1 MVAGLDVGTTS
12 IRAGLFDESGQRVAT
27 TQQHLSI
34 SYPFDG
40 GIEQDPVEIRD
51 VAVALLSGALREV
64 NLTADD
70 LAAIGIANQRSTVVA
85 WDSSTGQPLR
95 PAIGWQDTRTAD
107 RVAEF
112 RANGIPL
119 NTSASCT
126 KIEWILQDDS
136 SVQAARAAG
145 TLRFGTIDTW
155 LTSALTSEQAF
166 VTDPSNGGAT
176 GLLDVAAGDWSDFVV
191 EMFGADRSLL
201 AEVVATDAIAGA
213 TPTELFGKAVPVAA
227 RAGDQQAASFAHG
240 LSVGEAKL
248 TVGTSA
254 MLDLSTGAEVAAAPD
269 GTYALPLWRRDS
281 PTAGTEPEDQF
292 CLEGSVNTAGATIE
306 WLVSV
311 GLLADVASLDSV
323 LAAAS
328 APALLVPALS
338 GLGSP
343 GLDPTA
349 RGVMAD
355 IGLDTSAADI
365 VSGAVLG
372 IAARVAAIAEILDV
386 GESIIVDGGLTRS
399 RNVVQAIADLSGR
412 TLVPAADPET
422 TLRGAAMLAA
432 ESVGFAV
439 SNLKAART
447 EPMEPKITADQRDDT
462 LARFAELEALARRS

>member
-1 MVAGLDVGTTS
+1 
-12 IRAGLFDESGQRVAT
+12 
-27 TQQHLSI
+27 
-34 SYPFDG
+34 
-40 GIEQDPVEIRD
+40 
-51 VAVALLSGALREV
+51 
-64 NLTADD
+64 
-70 LAAIGIANQRSTVVA
+70 
-85 WDSSTGQPLR
+85 
-95 PAIGWQDTRTAD
+95 
-107 RVAEF
+107 
-112 RANGIPL
+112 
-119 NTSASCT
+119 
-126 KIEWILQDDS
+126 
-136 SVQAARAAG
+136 
-145 TLRFGTIDTW
+145 
-155 LTSALTSEQAF
+155 
-166 VTDPSNGGAT
+166 
-176 GLLDVAAGDWSDFVV
+176 V

-201 AEVVATDAIAGA
+201 AEVVATDAIAGT
-213 TPTELFGKAVPVAA
+213 TPSELFGKAVPVAA
-227 RAGDQQAASFAHG
+227 RAGDPQSASFAHG

-281 PTAGTEPEDQF
+281 PAAGTEPEDQF

-311 GLLADVASLDSV
+311 GLLADVAALDSV

-328 APALLVPALS
+328 APTLLGPALS

-349 RGVMAD
+349 RGVMAE

-399 RNVVQAIADLSGR
+399 RNVLQTIADLSGR
-412 TLVPAADPET
+412 TLVPAVDPET

-447 EPMEPKITADQRDDT
+447 EPIEPKITVDQRDDS
-462 LARFAELEALARRS
+462 LARFAELEAVARRS